1 MNYSKLKIAITG
13 GKGGVGKSMVAT
25 SLAIEFARIA
35 KTMLVDADAEC
46 PNDHLL
52 LSVKRKKYE
61 AVYQPI
67 PKWDFAKCT
76 KCGKCASVCKQ
87 NAVVFVKGKFPVF
100 VKDVCIGCK
109 ACIAACPAGA
119 ITETKKEI
127 GTIYIGKYNV
137 HPVKSAKGGAAKP
150 QFNGVNLVS
159 SELKLG
165 ELASGEVVA
174 EVRKYSDK
182 INKKIKAKTVIIDSS
197 PGIGCPVIASL
208 VGTDYIV
215 AVTEPTPSALFDLKR
230 VLYLA
235 DHFGVKHGIII
246 NKFDL
251 AKNFYKKIEK
261 FAKEN
266 NIPII
271 GRIPYRK
278 DFIDSS
284 IKMKPVVEIN
294 PDYQKLFQKII
305 KQINLTGKK
314 YAKTAALQKNR
325 I

>member
-1 MNYSKLKIAITG
+1 MKIAITG

-25 SLAIEFARIA
+25 SLAVEFARKT
-35 KTMLVDADAEC
+35 KTMLVDADADC

-52 LSVKRKKYE
+52 LSIKRKKYST
-61 AVYQPI
+61 VYQPI
-67 PKWDFAKCT
+67 PKWDFKKCT

-87 NAVVFVKGKFPVF
+87 NAIVFTKGKYPAF

-109 ACIAACPAGA
+109 ACIVACPMGA

-127 GTIYIGKYNV
+127 GTIYTGKKYN
-137 HPVKSAKGGAAKP
+137 
-150 QFNGVNLVS
+150 VNLVS
-159 SELKLG
+159 GELKLG

-182 INKKIKAKTVIIDSS
+182 INEKIKADIMIIDSS

-215 AVTEPTPSALFDLKR
+215 GVTEPTPSALFDLKR

-235 DHFGVKHGIII
+235 EHFGIKHGIVI
-246 NKFDL
+246 NKSNL
-251 AKNFYKKIEK
+251 AKNFYREIER
-261 FAKEN
+261 FAKEK
-266 NIPII
+266 NIPIL

-278 DFIDSS
+278 DFVQSM

-294 PDYQKLFQKII
+294 PKYRELFKKII
-305 KQINLTGKK
+305 DQIKL
-314 YAKTAALQKNR
+314 AISR
-325 I
+325 

>member
-1 MNYSKLKIAITG
+1 MKIAITG

-25 SLAIEFARIA
+25 SLAVEFARNG

-52 LSVKRKKYE
+52 LSVKRKEY
-61 AVYQPI
+61 ATVYQPI
-67 PKWDFAKCT
+67 PKWDFKKCK

-87 NAVVFVKGKFPVF
+87 NAIIFSKGKYPAF
-100 VKDVCIGCK
+100 VKDICIGCK
-109 ACIAACPAGA
+109 ACVVACPYGA
-119 ITETKKEI
+119 ISETKKEI
-127 GTIYIGKYNV
+127 GKIYTGKNYN
-137 HPVKSAKGGAAKP
+137 
-150 QFNGVNLVS
+150 VNLVS

-174 EVRKYSDK
+174 EVRKHSDK
-182 INKKIKAKTVIIDSS
+182 INKKIKAETILIDSS

-235 DHFGVKHGIII
+235 EHFGIKRGIII
-246 NKFDL
+246 NKFNL
-251 AKNFYKKIEK
+251 GGSFLSEIEK
-261 FAKEN
+261 FAKKN
-266 NIPII
+266 SIPII
-271 GRIPYRK
+271 GRIPYRR
-278 DFIDSS
+278 DFLKST

-294 PDYQKLFQKII
+294 SKYKKTFKKII
-305 KQINLTGKK
+305 EKIN
-314 YAKTAALQKNR
+314 
-325 I
+325 

>member
-1 MNYSKLKIAITG
+1 M
-13 GKGGVGKSMVAT
+13 GKSMVAT
-25 SLAIEFARIA
+25 SLAVEFARRN

-52 LSVKRKKYE
+52 LSVKRKKYTT
-61 AVYQPI
+61 VYQPI
-67 PKWDFAKCT
+67 PKWDFKKCT

-87 NAVVFVKGKFPVF
+87 NAIVSVKGKFPAF

-109 ACIAACPAGA
+109 ACIVACPTGA

-127 GTIYIGKYNV
+127 GKIYTGKNYN
-137 HPVKSAKGGAAKP
+137 
-150 QFNGVNLVS
+150 VNLVS

-174 EVRKYSDK
+174 EVRKCYDK
-182 INKKIKAKTVIIDSS
+182 IKEKIKADIMIIDSS

-215 AVTEPTPSALFDLKR
+215 AVTEPTPAALFDLKR

-235 DHFGVKHGIII
+235 NHFGIKHGIII

-251 AKNFYKKIEK
+251 AKNFYKEIEK
-261 FAKEN
+261 FAKEK
-266 NIPII
+266 NIPIL
-271 GRIPYRK
+271 GKIPYQK
-278 DFIDSS
+278 DFIKST
-284 IKMKPVVEIN
+284 IKMRPVVEIN
-294 PDYQKLFQKII
+294 PEYKTLFQKII
-305 KQINLTGKK
+305 NNINEEEK
-314 YAKTAALQKNR
+314 

>member
-1 MNYSKLKIAITG
+1 MKIAVTG
-13 GKGGVGKSMVAT
+13 GKGGVGKSMVAV
-25 SLAIEFARIA
+25 SLAVEFARRT

-52 LSVKRKKYE
+52 LSAKRKIYTR
-61 AVYQPI
+61 VYQAI
-67 PKWDFAKCT
+67 PKWDFKKCT

-87 NAVVFVKGKFPVF
+87 NAIVFVKGKYPAF

-109 ACIAACPAGA
+109 ACIVACPTGA

-127 GTIYIGKYNV
+127 GLIYTGKNYN
-137 HPVKSAKGGAAKP
+137 
-150 QFNGVNLVS
+150 VNLVS

-182 INKKIKAKTVIIDSS
+182 IKKKTKADIMIIDSS

-215 AVTEPTPSALFDLKR
+215 GVTEPTPSALFDLGR

-235 DHFGVKHGIII
+235 NHFQIKHGIVI
-246 NKFDL
+246 NKYDL
-251 AKNFYKKIEK
+251 AKKFCSEIEE
-261 FAKEN
+261 FAKRKQ
-266 NIPII
+266 IKII
-271 GRIPYRK
+271 GKIPYRK
-278 DFIDSS
+278 DFLKST

-294 PDYQKLFQKII
+294 SAYRKIFKEI
-305 KQINLTGKK
+305 IN
-314 YAKTAALQKNR
+314 N
-325 I
+325 II

>member
-1 MNYSKLKIAITG
+1 MKIAVTG
-13 GKGGVGKSMVAT
+13 GKGGVGKSMVVT
-25 SLAIEFARIA
+25 SLAVEFARKT

-52 LSVKRKKYE
+52 LSVRRKKY
-61 AVYQPI
+61 ATVYQPI
-67 PKWDFAKCT
+67 PKWDFSKCT
-76 KCGKCASVCKQ
+76 KCGRCASICKQ
-87 NAVVFVKGKFPVF
+87 NAIVFAKGKYPVF

-109 ACIAACPAGA
+109 ACIAACPNGA

-127 GTIYIGKYNV
+127 GTIYTGKNYD
-137 HPVKSAKGGAAKP
+137 
-150 QFNGVNLVS
+150 VNLVS

-182 INKKIKAKTVIIDSS
+182 INEKIKVEMMLIDSA

-235 DHFGVKHGIII
+235 KHFGIKHGIVI

-251 AKNFYKKIEK
+251 AKNFYCQIEK

-266 NIPII
+266 KIEIL
-271 GRIPYRK
+271 GKIPYRK
-278 DFIDSS
+278 DFVKATIE
-284 IKMKPVVEIN
+284 MKPVVEIN
-294 PDYQKLFQKII
+294 PEYKKLFKKII
-305 KQINLTGKK
+305 DKIVL
-314 YAKTAALQKNR
+314 YE
-325 I
+325 

>member
-1 MNYSKLKIAITG
+1 MKIAITG

-25 SLAIEFARIA
+25 SLAVEFARTA
-35 KTMLVDADAEC
+35 KTILVDADAEC

-52 LSVKRKKYE
+52 LSAERKKYTI
-61 AVYQPI
+61 VYQPI
-67 PKWDFAKCT
+67 PKWDFSKCT
-76 KCGKCASVCKQ
+76 KCGRCASVCKQ
-87 NAVVFVKGKFPVF
+87 NAIVSVKDKYPAF

-109 ACIAACPAGA
+109 TCIVACPTGA

-127 GTIYIGKYNV
+127 GTIYTGKNYN
-137 HPVKSAKGGAAKP
+137 
-150 QFNGVNLVS
+150 VNLVS

-182 INKKIKAKTVIIDSS
+182 INEKVKAEIVVIDSS

-235 DHFGVKHGIII
+235 EHFGIKHGIVI

-251 AKNFYKKIEK
+251 AKYFYKEIEK
-261 FAKEN
+261 FAKGN
-266 NIPII
+266 NIPIL
-271 GRIPYRK
+271 GKIPYKK
-278 DFIDSS
+278 DFVQST

-294 PDYQKLFQKII
+294 PKYKKIFQRIIDKISAKLK
-305 KQINLTGKK
+305 
-314 YAKTAALQKNR
+314 
-325 I
+325 

>member
-1 MNYSKLKIAITG
+1 MKIAITG

-25 SLAIEFARIA
+25 SLAVEFARTA
-35 KTMLVDADAEC
+35 KTILVDADAEC

-52 LSVKRKKYE
+52 LSAERKKYTI
-61 AVYQPI
+61 VYQPI
-67 PKWDFAKCT
+67 PKWDFSKCT
-76 KCGKCASVCKQ
+76 KCGRCASVCKQ
-87 NAVVFVKGKFPVF
+87 NAIVSVKDKYPAF

-109 ACIAACPAGA
+109 ACIVACPTGA

-127 GTIYIGKYNV
+127 GTIYTGKNYN
-137 HPVKSAKGGAAKP
+137 
-150 QFNGVNLVS
+150 VNLVS

-182 INKKIKAKTVIIDSS
+182 INEKVKAEIVVIDSS

-235 DHFGVKHGIII
+235 EHFGIKHGIVI

-251 AKNFYKKIEK
+251 AKYFYKEIEK
-261 FAKEN
+261 FAKGN
-266 NIPII
+266 NIPIL
-271 GRIPYRK
+271 GKIPYKK
-278 DFIDSS
+278 DFVQST

-294 PDYQKLFQKII
+294 PKYKKIFQRIINKISAKLK
-305 KQINLTGKK
+305 
-314 YAKTAALQKNR
+314 
-325 I
+325 

>member
-1 MNYSKLKIAITG
+1 MKIAVTG
-13 GKGGVGKSMVAT
+13 GKGGVGKSMVAV
-25 SLAIEFARIA
+25 SLAVEFARRT

-52 LSVKRKKYE
+52 LSAKRKIYTR
-61 AVYQPI
+61 VYQAI
-67 PKWDFAKCT
+67 PKWDFKKCT

-87 NAVVFVKGKFPVF
+87 NAIVFVKGRYPAF

-109 ACIAACPAGA
+109 ACIVVCPTGA

-127 GTIYIGKYNV
+127 GLIYTGKNYN
-137 HPVKSAKGGAAKP
+137 
-150 QFNGVNLVS
+150 VNLVS

-182 INKKIKAKTVIIDSS
+182 IKEKIKAEMMIIDSS

-215 AVTEPTPSALFDLKR
+215 GVTEPTPSALFDLER

-235 DHFGVKHGIII
+235 NHFQIKHGIVI
-246 NKFDL
+246 NKYDL
-251 AKNFYKKIEK
+251 AKKFCSEIEE
-261 FAKEN
+261 FARKRQ
-266 NIPII
+266 IQII
-271 GRIPYRK
+271 GKIPYRK
-278 DFIDSS
+278 DFLKST

-294 PDYQKLFQKII
+294 SKYRKIFKEI
-305 KQINLTGKK
+305 IN
-314 YAKTAALQKNR
+314 N
-325 I
+325 II

>member
-1 MNYSKLKIAITG
+1 M
-13 GKGGVGKSMVAT
+13 GKSMVAT
-25 SLAIEFARIA
+25 SLAVEFARRN

-52 LSVKRKKYE
+52 LSVKRKKYTT
-61 AVYQPI
+61 VYQPI
-67 PKWDFAKCT
+67 PKWDFKKCT

-87 NAVVFVKGKFPVF
+87 NAIVSVKGKFPAF

-109 ACIAACPAGA
+109 ACIVACPTGA

-127 GTIYIGKYNV
+127 GKIYTGKNYN
-137 HPVKSAKGGAAKP
+137 
-150 QFNGVNLVS
+150 VNLVS

-174 EVRKYSDK
+174 EVRKCSDK
-182 INKKIKAKTVIIDSS
+182 IKEKIKADIMIIDSS

-215 AVTEPTPSALFDLKR
+215 AVTEPTPAALFDLKR

-235 DHFGVKHGIII
+235 NHFGIKHGIII

-251 AKNFYKKIEK
+251 AKNFYKEIEK
-261 FAKEN
+261 FAEEN

-271 GRIPYRK
+271 GKIPYRK
-278 DFIDSS
+278 DFVDSM
-284 IKMKPVVEIN
+284 IKMKPVIEIN
-294 PDYQKLFQKII
+294 PKYRELFQKII
-305 KQINLTGKK
+305 NQIKLAIK
-314 YAKTAALQKNR
+314 
-325 I
+325 

>member
-1 MNYSKLKIAITG
+1 MTKTIGITG

-25 SLAIEFARIA
+25 SLAVEFARET

-52 LSVKRKKYE
+52 LSIKRKKYIT
-61 AVYQPI
+61 VFQPI
-67 PKWDFAKCT
+67 PKWDFKKCT
-76 KCGKCASVCKQ
+76 KCGKCASICKQ
-87 NAVVFVKGKFPVF
+87 NAIVFVKGKFPAF

-109 ACIAACPAGA
+109 ACIVACPTGA

-127 GTIYIGKYNV
+127 GTIYTGKNYN
-137 HPVKSAKGGAAKP
+137 
-150 QFNGVNLVS
+150 VNLVS

-182 INKKIKAKTVIIDSS
+182 INERIKANMVVIDSS

-215 AVTEPTPSALFDLKR
+215 AVTEPTPAALFDLKR

-235 DHFGVKHGIII
+235 NHFGIKHGIVI

-251 AKNFYKKIEK
+251 AENFYKEIEK

-266 NIPII
+266 NILVI
-271 GRIPYRK
+271 GKIPYRK
-278 DFIDSS
+278 DFISS
-284 IKMKPVVEIN
+284 IIKMKPVVEIN
-294 PDYQKLFQKII
+294 PKYGKIFKDI
-305 KQINLTGKK
+305 INQVKAQLK
-314 YAKTAALQKNR
+314 
-325 I
+325 

>member
-1 MNYSKLKIAITG
+1 MKIAITG
-13 GKGGVGKSMVAT
+13 GKGGVGKSMMAT
-25 SLAIEFARIA
+25 SLAVEFARNS

-52 LSVKRKKYE
+52 LSIKRKKY
-61 AVYQPI
+61 AIVYQSI
-67 PKWDFAKCT
+67 PKFDYSKCT
-76 KCGKCASVCKQ
+76 KCGKCALSCKRG
-87 NAVVFVKGKFPVF
+87 AIVWIKEKYPAF
-100 VKDVCIGCK
+100 VKDACIGCM
-109 ACIAACPAGA
+109 ACLSACPYGA

-127 GTIYIGKYNV
+127 GTIYTGKNYN
-137 HPVKSAKGGAAKP
+137 
-150 QFNGVNLVS
+150 VNLVS

-182 INKKIKAKTVIIDSS
+182 INEKIKADIMIIDSS

-235 DHFGVKHGIII
+235 EHFGIKHGIII
-246 NKFDL
+246 NKSDL
-251 AKNFYKKIEK
+251 AKSFYKEIEK
-261 FAKEN
+261 FAKIN
-266 NIPII
+266 KIPIL

-278 DFIDSS
+278 DFVKST

-294 PDYQKLFQKII
+294 KKYKKLFKEIINKINI
-305 KQINLTGKK
+305 KLK
-314 YAKTAALQKNR
+314 
-325 I
+325 

>member
-1 MNYSKLKIAITG
+1 MKIAITG
-13 GKGGVGKSMVAT
+13 GKGGVGKSTVAT
-25 SLAIEFARIA
+25 SLAVEFARET

-52 LSVKRKKYE
+52 LSIKRKKYTT
-61 AVYQPI
+61 VYQPI
-67 PKWDFAKCT
+67 PKWNFKKCT
-76 KCGKCASVCKQ
+76 KCGKCASICKQ
-87 NAVVFVKGKFPVF
+87 SAIVFAKGKYPAF
-100 VKDVCIGCK
+100 VKDICIGCK
-109 ACIAACPAGA
+109 ACIVACPTGA

-127 GTIYIGKYNV
+127 GTIYTGKKYN
-137 HPVKSAKGGAAKP
+137 
-150 QFNGVNLVS
+150 VNLVS

-182 INKKIKAKTVIIDSS
+182 IKEKIKVDIMIIDSS

-215 AVTEPTPSALFDLKR
+215 AVTEPTPAALFDLKR

-235 DHFGVKHGIII
+235 NHFGIKHGIVI

-251 AKNFYKKIEK
+251 ERDFCLKIEK
-261 FAKEN
+261 FAKIN
-266 NIPII
+266 KIPIL

-278 DFIDSS
+278 DFVDSM

-294 PDYQKLFQKII
+294 PKYKKLFKEII
-305 KQINLTGKK
+305 NQI
-314 YAKTAALQKNR
+314 
-325 I
+325 